1 MGEELMANGGLDIQ
15 VIVTGVVGLITTVT
29 SGWVSWLFAK
39 KKYNAE
45 VDNNLIE
52 NMQKSLDFYMKLSD
66 DNKNRL
72 DEALKRNDILEEEV
86 KDLRKQMFELMNN
99 ICYDMTCELR
109 TRQPKRAVKAKT
121 KVTQEEC
128 KEIPKSNK

>member
-1 MGEELMANGGLDIQ
+1 MLTYTGLDIQ
-15 VIVTGVVGLITTVT
+15 VIVTGVVGLITTIT
-29 SGWVSWLFAK
+29 SGWISWLFAK
-39 KKYNAE
+39 RKYNAE

-72 DEALKRNDILEEEV
+72 EEALKRNDQLQSEITQ
-86 KDLRKQMFELMNN
+86 LRGQVFELMNS

-109 TRQPKRAVKAKT
+109 KRTPRKRK
-121 KVTQEEC
+121 QDEH
-128 KEIPKSNK
+128 

>member
-1 MGEELMANGGLDIQ
+1 MIDGLDIQ
-15 VIVTGVVGLITTVT
+15 VIVTGVVGLITTIT
-29 SGWVSWLFAK
+29 SGWFSWFLAK

-72 DEALKRNDILEEEV
+72 DEALKRNDQLQQEMFQ
-86 KDLRKQMFELMNN
+86 LRQQMFTLMNS

-109 TRQPKRAVKAKT
+109 KREPNEKEPK
-121 KVTQEEC
+121 KVTH
-128 KEIPKSNK
+128 KSKSE